1 MQDSPFRETVDHWAD
16 DWARVPQRL
25 RAGLPLPEPWE
36 SRFGALREL
45 PPVGCLIVGQLGQS
59 LDGRIATEA
68 GRSQF
73 ISGAQGLAH
82 LHRLRALV
90 DAVVVGAGTVRAD
103 DPQLTVRHC
112 TGPSPVRVV
121 IDPAGSLPAA
131 ARLFADDGV
140 PRLAIL
146 RRDAQAPE
154 ARGVETMRLPDKEG
168 VFAPAD
174 IIAALAARGL
184 RRVLIEGGALTLS
197 RFVAAGCLDRLHV
210 VVAPVI
216 LGDGLPG
223 LSLPLLGD
231 RDAAR
236 RVPMQIHPLGEEVL
250 LDCDLSGQSIQDLRE
265 PRA

>member
-1 MQDSPFRETVDHWAD
+1 MQDSPGRNIVD
-16 DWARVPQRL
+16 DWAEDWATVPQRL

-36 SRFGALREL
+36 SRFGALRTL
-45 PPVGCLIVGQLGQS
+45 PSVGCLTIGQLGQS

-68 GRSQF
+68 GRAQF

-121 IDPAGSLPAA
+121 IDPAGCLPAS

-140 PRLAIL
+140 PCLAIV
-146 RRDAQAPE
+146 RREVQEPK
-154 ARGVETMRLPDKEG
+154 ARCVETVRLPDKEG

-174 IIAALAARGL
+174 IIGALAARGL
-184 RRVLIEGGALTLS
+184 HRVLIEGGALTLS

-210 VVAPVI
+210 VVAPMI

-223 LSLPLLGD
+223 LRLPPLD
-231 RDAAR
+231 HIDAAR
-236 RVPMQIHPLGEEVL
+236 RVPMRIHPLGEEVL

>member
-1 MQDSPFRETVDHWAD
+1 MQDSDGRNLLD
-16 DWARVPQRL
+16 DWASVPQRL

-36 SRFGALREL
+36 SRFGALRPL
-45 PPVGCLIVGQLGQS
+45 PPLGCLTIGQLGQS

-68 GRSQF
+68 GRAQF
-73 ISGAQGLAH
+73 INGTQGLTH

-112 TGPSPVRVV
+112 TGPNPVRVV
-121 IDPAGSLPAA
+121 IDPSGCLPAS
-131 ARLFADDGV
+131 ARLFAEDGV
-140 PRLAIL
+140 PRLVIL
-146 RRDAQAPE
+146 RRDAGEPAAP
-154 ARGVETMRLPDKEG
+154 GVEAVRLSDTDG

-174 IIAALAARGL
+174 ILAILAARGL
-184 RRVLIEGGALTLS
+184 RRVLIEGGAATLS
-197 RFVAAGCLDRLHV
+197 RFVAAGALDRLHV

-223 LSLPLLGD
+223 LRLPPLGH

-236 RVPMQIHPLGEEVL
+236 RVPMRAHLMGEEVL

>member
-1 MQDSPFRETVDHWAD
+1 MQDSPFRDTVDDWAD
-16 DWARVPQRL
+16 NWARVPQRL

-36 SRFGALREL
+36 SRFGALRTL
-45 PPVGCLIVGQLGQS
+45 PSVGCLTIGQLGQS

-73 ISGAQGLAH
+73 ISGTQGLAH
-82 LHRLRALV
+82 LHRLRALA

-112 TGPSPVRVV
+112 AGPSPVRVV
-121 IDPAGSLPAA
+121 IDPAGRLPAS

-140 PRLAIL
+140 PRLVIL
-146 RRDAQAPE
+146 RRDAEAPT
-154 ARGVETMRLPDKEG
+154 ARGIEAMRLSDKEG
-168 VFAPAD
+168 IFAPAD

-210 VVAPVI
+210 VVAPMI
-216 LGDGLPG
+216 LGDGLSG
-223 LSLPLLGD
+223 LRLPPLGCG
-231 RDAAR
+231 DAAR
-236 RVPMQIHPLGEEVL
+236 RVPMRVHPLGEEVL

-265 PRA
+265 PPA